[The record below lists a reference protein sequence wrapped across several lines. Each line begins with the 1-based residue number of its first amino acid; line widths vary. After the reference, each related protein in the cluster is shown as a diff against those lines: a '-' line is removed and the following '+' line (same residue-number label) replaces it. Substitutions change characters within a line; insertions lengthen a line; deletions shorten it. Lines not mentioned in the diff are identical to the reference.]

1 VIQQPL
7 SDLAVEIIKEAL
19 TSDDQQLVFESPVY
33 KGQPIH
39 RTALATALRG
49 TKHEKNKDKTKTPG
63 LCELLGLRR
72 FTPHDLRR
80 TAATLAGEL
89 GFSDAAIAKCLDHAV
104 TKDDGEKINR
114 VTGIYNQSRR
124 MAQKR
129 AVLDGIAAELRR
141 IIGQPAEADIRVA
154 A

>member
-1 VIQQPL
+1 VIEQPL
-7 SDLAVEIIKEAL
+7 SDLAVEIVRQAL
-19 TSDDQQLVFESPVY
+19 TGDGQGFVFESPMCL
-33 KGQPIH
+33 GQPLH
-39 RTALATALRG
+39 RSAMATALRG
-49 TKHEKNKDKTKTPG
+49 DRKAKG
-63 LCELLGLRR
+63 LCELLGLKP

-104 TKDDGEKINR
+104 TKDESEKVNR
-114 VTGIYNQSRR
+114 VTGVYVRSKR
-124 MAQKR
+124 MNQKR

-141 IIGQPAEADIRVA
+141 IVGKPASATDAGTELRLA